1 MPINVNYLGAYQ
13 RRAVKF
19 MTEIVPE
26 RIIGKEWEYVR
37 SLLAGSLLIGF
48 NCLLNE
54 ELAKVIAEKAMQELK
69 KMQDYSGKIL

>member
-1 MPINVNYLGAYQ
+1 
-13 RRAVKF
+13 

-37 SLLAGSLLIGF
+37 ALLAVSLLIGF
-48 NCLLNE
+48 NRLLNE